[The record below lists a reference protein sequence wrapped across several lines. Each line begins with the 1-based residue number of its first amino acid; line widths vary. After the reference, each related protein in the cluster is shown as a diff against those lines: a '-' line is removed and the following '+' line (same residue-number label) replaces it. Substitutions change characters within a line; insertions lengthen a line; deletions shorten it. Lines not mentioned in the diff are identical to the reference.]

1 MKPCQVALL
10 AGLLAAA
17 PAWAQTIDRIQNLAQ
32 QEFRLLS
39 EDLGGALSYHPQ
51 TPTTPLGVTGFDV
64 GFALTGARLHNTAV
78 LERAS
83 SDSVPGTLPIPTLR
97 AHKGLPAGFDVGVM
111 YASIPSSNI
120 RYYGGE
126 LRYAIIEGDAVA
138 PAIGVRGSLT
148 KLSGVDQLALDT
160 RGLDLS
166 ISKGFGFVT
175 PYAGIGRVWLNS
187 DPRGI
192 PFLQGEKFGFNKGF
206 VGVGTKFL
214 VMNVNLEADKTG
226 DVTAYS
232 LKASIRF

>member
-1 MKPCQVALL
+1 MNLCKVALL

-17 PAWAQTIDRIQNLAQ
+17 PAWAQTINRLQNLAQ

-64 GFALTGARLHNTAV
+64 GFALTGARLHNAAV

-83 SDSVPGTLPIPTLR
+83 SDSVPSTLPIPTLR

-111 YASIPSSNI
+111 YAAIPSSNI

-138 PAIGVRGSLT
+138 PAVGVRGSLT

-175 PYAGIGRVWLNS
+175 PYAGIGRVWVNS
-187 DPRGI
+187 DPKGI
-192 PFLQGEKFGFNKGF
+192 AFLQSEKFALNKAFFGI
-206 VGVGTKFL
+206 GTKFL
-214 VMNVNLEADKTG
+214 VMNLNLEADKTG
-226 DVTAYS
+226 DVAAYS
-232 LKASIRF
+232 IKASIRF

>member
-1 MKPCQVALL
+1 MKLCQATLL

-17 PAWAQTIDRIQNLAQ
+17 PAWAQTIDRLQNLAQ

-51 TPTTPLGVTGFDV
+51 TPTAPLGITGFDV
-64 GFALTGARLHNTAV
+64 GFALTGARLHNTSV

-138 PAIGVRGSLT
+138 PAIGVRAASTSWRSTRADSICRSPKALVSSRRTRESAGSGST
-148 KLSGVDQLALDT
+148 AIPGASLSCRARSSRSTRAL
-160 RGLDLS
+160 S
-166 ISKGFGFVT
+166 
-175 PYAGIGRVWLNS
+175 
-187 DPRGI
+187 
-192 PFLQGEKFGFNKGF
+192 
-206 VGVGTKFL
+206 
-214 VMNVNLEADKTG
+214 
-226 DVTAYS
+226 
-232 LKASIRF
+232 ASAPSSS